1 MHIVKAMV
9 FPVVTYKCESW
20 IIKNAECRRIE
31 AFELWCWKRLFG
43 EPLGQQGD
51 QTHQTYWKWTLNI
64 HWKVWCWSRSSNTL
78 TTWCKEPNHWEKK
91 LWCWERL
98 NSGEEGG
105 GGGLDSWMASL
116 TQWTWVWA
124 NSGHSEGQGSLACC
138 SPWGAKSWTWFSAWT
153 TLCTIE
159 NSTQCS
165 VVT

>member
-1 MHIVKAMV
+1 MV

-43 EPLGQQGD
+43 EPPWTARRSNPLNPLEMNPEYSLEGLMLKPKLQYSDHLMWRADSLG
-51 QTHQTYWKWTLNI
+51 
-64 HWKVWCWSRSSNTL
+64 
-78 TTWCKEPNHWEKK
+78 KK

-153 TLCTIE
+153 TLCSTE